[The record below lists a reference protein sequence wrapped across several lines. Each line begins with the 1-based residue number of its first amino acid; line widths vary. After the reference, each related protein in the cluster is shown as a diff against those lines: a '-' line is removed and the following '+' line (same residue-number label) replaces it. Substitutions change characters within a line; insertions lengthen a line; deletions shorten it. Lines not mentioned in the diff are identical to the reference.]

1 VLPYLTPFSDY
12 PLQKYCFS
20 FKIPNDWQNLDN
32 FAPQKGKI
40 HQENDRFF
48 HKKKGCS
55 GEAF

>member
-40 HQENDRFF
+40 HQKIEKFG
-48 HKKKGCS
+48 KG
-55 GEAF
+55 A